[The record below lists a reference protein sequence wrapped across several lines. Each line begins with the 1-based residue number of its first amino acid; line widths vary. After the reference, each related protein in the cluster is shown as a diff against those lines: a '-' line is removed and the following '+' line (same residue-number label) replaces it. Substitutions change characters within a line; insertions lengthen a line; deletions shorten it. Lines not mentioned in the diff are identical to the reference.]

1 MSLVWGPTRR
11 ATHCATSTPIRLSY
25 PSWAPG
31 LARPVTRRA
40 LEVPL
45 KQHSNDVE
53 EIDSDET
60 ERILTCAAAV
70 DVAKASGMVCVRRPH
85 PSIEGRRLSRVWEVS
100 STTNSILALGEDLVA
115 LGVERVVL
123 ESTSDYWRPFFY
135 LLEAAGLSVWLV
147 NARDVKQVTGRPKT
161 DKLDAVWLA
170 KLNERGML
178 RPSFVPPS
186 EIRVLRDYTRL
197 RTELVEERSRHKQRL
212 EKLLEDA
219 LIKLSSV
226 ATDLLGVSAR
236 AMIEALIA
244 GERDPK
250 ALVDLARGKLNAKRA
265 ALIEALTGRFGDHH
279 ADLARL
285 LLDQIDACT
294 DKIDRLTTRIG
305 QLVADLPEPTP
316 PADRQPR
323 PTPASDVPVEHNPRT
338 ERLTTV
344 QRLDEVP
351 GIAERAAQIL
361 IAELGLNMAQFPTPA
376 HLVSW
381 AKLSP
386 QTIQSGP
393 KVKVG
398 KTGKGNRYLKGV
410 LGEVATAAAKTD
422 TFLGERYRRLVRR
435 RGKQRALVAVA
446 RSILIIV
453 WHLLNDPDA
462 CYVDLGSDYYT
473 NRLDPDRKT
482 RDLVRQLQVLGHTR
496 HARPRGL
503 SATTIGAHAPSG
515 APPRTPNP
523 ARNDLSH
530 PREIFRSAHF
540 RDLG

>member
-1 MSLVWGPTRR
+1 MRSIS
-11 ATHCATSTPIRLSY
+11 H
-25 PSWAPG
+25 
-31 LARPVTRRA
+31 
-40 LEVPL
+40 
-45 KQHSNDVE
+45 DVE
-53 EIDSDET
+53 EIDSDEA
-60 ERILTCAAAV
+60 ERILSVAAAI

-85 PSIEGRRLSRVWEVS
+85 PSIEGRRTSRVWEAE
-100 STTNSILALGEDLVA
+100 STTSSILALGVDLVA

-135 LLEAAGLSVWLV
+135 LLEAAGLTVWLV

-178 RPSFVPPS
+178 RPSFVPPR
-186 EIRVLRDYTRL
+186 EIRALRDYTRL

-226 ATDLLGVSAR
+226 ATDLLGVSSR

-250 ALVDLARGKLNAKRA
+250 ALADLARGKLNAKRA
-265 ALIEALTGRFGDHH
+265 ALIEALNGRFDDHH

-294 DKIDRLTTRIG
+294 DKVDRLTGRIE
-305 QLVADLPEPTP
+305 QLVAELPEPSP
-316 PADRQPR
+316 PTDSELR
-323 PTPASDVPVEHNPRT
+323 PTLASDVPVDHDPDAR
-338 ERLTTV
+338 RLSTV
-344 QRLDEVP
+344 ERLDEVP
-351 GIAERAAQIL
+351 GIAERAAQII
-361 IAELGLNMAQFPTPA
+361 IAEVGLDMAQFPTPA

-393 KVKVG
+393 KVKAG
-398 KTGKGNRYLKGV
+398 HTGKGNRYLKGV
-410 LGEVATAAAKTD
+410 LGEVATGAAKTD

-446 RSILIIV
+446 RSILVIV

-462 CYVDLGSDYYT
+462 RYVDLGSDYYT
-473 NRLDPDRKT
+473 NRLDPDRKA
-482 RDLVRQLQVLGHTR
+482 RDLVRQLQSLGHIVT
-496 HARPRGL
+496 L
-503 SATTIGAHAPSG
+503 AP
-515 APPRTPNP
+515 AV
-523 ARNDLSH
+523 
-530 PREIFRSAHF
+530 
-540 RDLG
+540 

>member
-1 MSLVWGPTRR
+1 
-11 ATHCATSTPIRLSY
+11 
-25 PSWAPG
+25 
-31 LARPVTRRA
+31 
-40 LEVPL
+40 L
-45 KQHSNDVE
+45 KSSNNKVE
-53 EIDSDET
+53 EIDADET
-60 ERILTCAAAV
+60 EQILGVAAAV
-70 DVAKASGMVCVRRPH
+70 DVAKASGMVCVRYPH
-85 PSIEGRRLSRVWEVS
+85 PSIEGRRMSKVWEVD

-123 ESTSDYWRPFFY
+123 ESTSDYWRPFSY

-147 NARDVKQVTGRPKT
+147 NARDVKQVAGRPKT

-170 KLNERGML
+170 KLNEQGML
-178 RPSFVPPS
+178 RPSFVPPR
-186 EIRVLRDYTRL
+186 EIRALRNYTRL

-226 ATDLLGVSAR
+226 ATDLLGVSSR

-250 ALVDLARGKLNAKRA
+250 VLADLARGKLKAKRSE
-265 ALIEALTGRFGDHH
+265 LIEALNGRFDDHH
-279 ADLARL
+279 ADIAQV

-294 DKIDRLTTRIG
+294 DKVDRLTARIE
-305 QLVADLPEPTP
+305 QLVVGLPEPP
-316 PADRQPR
+316 PPGDRAPV
-323 PTPASDVPVEHNPRT
+323 TTLSDVPVDVDPEAR
-338 ERLTTV
+338 RLSTV
-344 QRLDEVP
+344 ERLDEVP

-361 IAELGLNMAQFPTPA
+361 IAEIGLDMSQFPTPA

-393 KVKVG
+393 KVKAG

-422 TFLGERYRRLVRR
+422 TFLGARYRRLVRR
-435 RGKQRALVAVA
+435 RGKQKALVAVA
-446 RSILIIV
+446 RSILVIV

-462 CYVDLGSDYYT
+462 RYVDLGSDYYT

-482 RDLVRQLQVLGHTR
+482 RDLVRQLQALGHTVT
-496 HARPRGL
+496 L
-503 SATTIGAHAPSG
+503 
-515 APPRTPNP
+515 NP
-523 ARNDLSH
+523 A
-530 PREIFRSAHF
+530 A
-540 RDLG
+540 

>member
-1 MSLVWGPTRR
+1 
-11 ATHCATSTPIRLSY
+11 
-25 PSWAPG
+25 
-31 LARPVTRRA
+31 
-40 LEVPL
+40 L

-53 EIDSDET
+53 EIDGDEA
-60 ERILTCAAAV
+60 ERILTCAAAI

-85 PSIEGRRLSRVWEVS
+85 PSIDGRRTSRVWEAQ
-100 STTNSILALGEDLVA
+100 STTNSILALGDDLVA

-135 LLEAAGLSVWLV
+135 LLEAAGLTVWLV

-178 RPSFVPPS
+178 RPSFVPPR
-186 EIRVLRDYTRL
+186 EIRALRDYTRL
-197 RTELVEERSRHKQRL
+197 RTEMVAERSRHKQRL
-212 EKLLEDA
+212 EKLMEDA
-219 LIKLSSV
+219 LIKVSSV
-226 ATDLLGVSAR
+226 ATDLLGVSGR

-244 GERDPK
+244 GERDPSVL
-250 ALVDLARGKLNAKRA
+250 ADMARGKLNAKRA
-265 ALIEALTGRFGDHH
+265 ALLEALNGRFDDHH

-285 LLDQIDACT
+285 LLDQIDACS
-294 DKIDRLTTRIG
+294 DKIDRLTTRIE
-305 QLVADLPEPTP
+305 QLVAELPEPSP
-316 PADRQPR
+316 PTDGDSGR
-323 PTPASDVPVEHNPRT
+323 TLASDVPIEHDPQARRLSTVE
-338 ERLTTV
+338 
-344 QRLDEVP
+344 RLDEVP
-351 GIAERAAQIL
+351 GIAERAAQII
-361 IAELGLNMAQFPTPA
+361 IAEVGLDMRQFPTPA

-393 KVKVG
+393 RTKAG

-446 RSILIIV
+446 RSILVVV

-462 CYVDLGSDYYT
+462 RYIDLGSDYYT

-482 RDLVRQLQVLGHTR
+482 RDLVRQLQALGHTVT
-496 HARPRGL
+496 L
-503 SATTIGAHAPSG
+503 AP
-515 APPRTPNP
+515 A
-523 ARNDLSH
+523 A
-530 PREIFRSAHF
+530 
-540 RDLG
+540 

>member
-1 MSLVWGPTRR
+1 MK
-11 ATHCATSTPIRLSY
+11 AI
-25 PSWAPG
+25 
-31 LARPVTRRA
+31 
-40 LEVPL
+40 
-45 KQHSNDVE
+45 SNDVE
-53 EIDSDET
+53 EIDGDEV
-60 ERILTCAAAV
+60 ERVLTCAAAI

-85 PSIEGRRLSRVWEVS
+85 PSIEGRRTSRVWEVG

-115 LGVERVVL
+115 LGVERVAL

-135 LLEAAGLSVWLV
+135 LLEAAGLTVWLV

-178 RPSFVPPS
+178 RPSFVPPR
-186 EIRVLRDYTRL
+186 EIRALRDYTRL

-244 GERDPK
+244 GQRDPK
-250 ALVDLARGKLNAKRA
+250 VLADLAHGRLNAKRA
-265 ALIEALTGRFGDHH
+265 ALIEALNGRFDDHH
-279 ADLARL
+279 ADLCRL

-294 DKIDRLTTRIG
+294 DKIDRLTTGIER
-305 QLVADLPEPTP
+305 LVAELPEPSP
-316 PADRQPR
+316 PADREPR
-323 PTPASDVPVEHNPRT
+323 PTPASDVPVTHDPDVR
-338 ERLTTV
+338 RLTTV
-344 QRLDEVP
+344 ERLDEVP
-351 GIAERAAQIL
+351 GIAERAAQII
-361 IAELGLNMAQFPTPA
+361 IAEVGLDMAQFPTPA

-386 QTIQSGP
+386 QTVQSGP
-393 KVKVG
+393 RTKAG

-446 RSILIIV
+446 RSILVIV

-462 CYVDLGSDYYT
+462 RYFDLGSDYHT
-473 NRLDPDRKT
+473 TRLDPDRKT
-482 RDLVRQLQVLGHTR
+482 RDLVRQLQALGHAVT
-496 HARPRGL
+496 L
-503 SATTIGAHAPSG
+503 AP
-515 APPRTPNP
+515 A
-523 ARNDLSH
+523 A
-530 PREIFRSAHF
+530 
-540 RDLG
+540 